1 MTQDEAWRDAT
12 WPQLEMLTSRWR
24 ARRPV
29 SVEATTQSGGL
40 ANLQL
45 ARVCVDGPGKTAAKP
60 PAGAWF
66 FFFFIL
72 FNFLKVIRT
81 NIIRE
86 IVFHKK

>member
-66 FFFFIL
+66 FFLLHSF
-72 FNFLKVIRT
+72 
-81 NIIRE
+81 
-86 IVFHKK
+86 